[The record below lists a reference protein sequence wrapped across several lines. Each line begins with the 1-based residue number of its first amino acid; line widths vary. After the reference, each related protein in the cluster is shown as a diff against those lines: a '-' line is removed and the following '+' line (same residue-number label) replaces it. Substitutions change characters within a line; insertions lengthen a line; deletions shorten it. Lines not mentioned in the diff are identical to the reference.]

1 LKFICL
7 SETYSVSINTSD
19 KKGAIMGSFN
29 DFLNEGGRGFVDID
43 TWNDVIEQA
52 LVEAIQENELDK
64 DDQKMLTSL
73 IDDILMEIKSR
84 ALDHDDLSI
93 GEFQRVYL
101 NALGEANVNKGT
113 LLRKVLDDLF
123 KKVRR
128 QISLG
133 L

>member
-1 LKFICL
+1 
-7 SETYSVSINTSD
+7 
-19 KKGAIMGSFN
+19 MGSFN

-93 GEFQRVYL
+93 GEFQRVFL
-101 NALGEANVNKGT
+101 NAIGEANVIKGT